1 MRRMLLSLCPS
12 ASMRDEMKRRGG
24 DVETIN
30 PDVSVHMVVDHS
42 VQVDSAG
49 NDEAFDF
56 NVKREFERNNER
68 YTFLKWAQNSFDNF
82 KIIPPDTGIIH
93 QVNLEYLSPV
103 INQRNGVLFPDTL
116 VGTDSHTTM
125 INGLGVLGWGV
136 GGIEAEAGML
146 GQESYFPLPKV
157 VGVKL
162 TGKKRPG
169 VTATDLALTLT
180 NLLRKHNVVGKFVE
194 YYGDGLKNLPLADRA
209 TIANMAPEYVPYGL

>member
-1 MRRMLLSLCPS
+1 MVDL

-68 YTFLKWAQNSFDNF
+68 YTFLKWAQDSFDNF

-93 QVNLEYLSPV
+93 QVNLE
-103 INQRNGVLFPDTL
+103 
-116 VGTDSHTTM
+116 
-125 INGLGVLGWGV
+125 
-136 GGIEAEAGML
+136 
-146 GQESYFPLPKV
+146 
-157 VGVKL
+157 
-162 TGKKRPG
+162 
-169 VTATDLALTLT
+169 
-180 NLLRKHNVVGKFVE
+180 
-194 YYGDGLKNLPLADRA
+194 
-209 TIANMAPEYVPYGL
+209 

>member
-1 MRRMLLSLCPS
+1 MVDL

-103 INQRNGVLFPDTL
+103 INQRNGVLFPIRW
-116 VGTDSHTTM
+116 SER
-125 INGLGVLGWGV
+125 IR
-136 GGIEAEAGML
+136 I
-146 GQESYFPLPKV
+146 
-157 VGVKL
+157 
-162 TGKKRPG
+162 R
-169 VTATDLALTLT
+169 
-180 NLLRKHNVVGKFVE
+180 R
-194 YYGDGLKNLPLADRA
+194 
-209 TIANMAPEYVPYGL
+209 